1 MFTKLSHA
9 PHITLLLY
17 CVAGIHRT
25 NQIQANTLPVS
36 ISPDSSTETHLK
48 QISAQ
53 LIRSTAQLRKS
64 EQR

>member
-9 PHITLLLY
+9 IVITLLLY
-17 CVAGIHRT
+17 FVAGIHRP
-25 NQIQANTLPVS
+25 NQIQANTLPVP
-36 ISPDSSTETHLK
+36 PDSSTETNLK

-53 LIRSTAQLRKS
+53 LIRSTVQLKKS